1 MRRHG
6 GGRGCSMGVGF
17 GAGEEERRAGEVR
30 DSSGVVGVAF
40 IGPGEG
46 FRGSEGGVTVGE
58 GVASMAE

>member
-1 MRRHG
+1 
-6 GGRGCSMGVGF
+6 MGVGF

-46 FRGSEGGVTVGE
+46 CRGSEGGVTAGE